1 MVLSLLGIS
10 LPKDGRT
17 SYQMKFKHAQ
27 LLSRARSLH
36 CKINSS
42 GIIECLRFEYW
53 TIPNPLENGPREISK
68 EVREVLL
75 QNFDESMSTSNN
87 IAISTSSI
95 SNSSSRDWDKVW
107 SILQN
112 LVKHI
117 DTVGLASL
125 LLDIGIT
132 ELYELEEVS
141 FEDLQ
146 SMLKYIKKIK
156 RNEFWTSIGGNGKCQ
171 CSLCSVVKRNV

>member
-1 MVLSLLGIS
+1 M
-10 LPKDGRT
+10 
-17 SYQMKFKHAQ
+17 
-27 LLSRARSLH
+27 
-36 CKINSS
+36 
-42 GIIECLRFEYW
+42 ECLRFEYW
-53 TIPNPLENGPREISK
+53 TIPNPLENRPREISK
-68 EVREVLL
+68 EVMEVLL

-132 ELYELEEVS
+132 ESFELEEVS

-156 RNEFWTSIGGNGKCQ
+156 HNEFWTSIGGNGKCQ
-171 CSLCSVVKRNV
+171 YSLCSVVKSNV

>member
-1 MVLSLLGIS
+1 M
-10 LPKDGRT
+10 
-17 SYQMKFKHAQ
+17 
-27 LLSRARSLH
+27 
-36 CKINSS
+36 
-42 GIIECLRFEYW
+42 ECLRFEYW

-112 LVKHI
+112 PVKRI

-132 ELYELEEVS
+132 ESFELEEVS

-156 RNEFWTSIGGNGKCQ
+156 HNKFWTSIGGNGKCQ
-171 CSLCSVVKRNV
+171 CSLCSVVKSNV